1 MKVALIGATGYV
13 GSHILKELVDRNI
26 EVTAIARDVEELK
39 NKDHVLAVQVDVNDE
54 GRLASALKGND
65 AVISAY
71 NAGWGNPNIYDDFLV
86 GGRNILE
93 AVKDAGIKRLIVVG
107 GAGSLKVENDERL
120 VDTTGFPGE
129 IKPGA
134 LAAADYLDLV
144 EREDKLDWTFFSPAI
159 EMNPGNPGKRTGS
172 YRTAIGHPV
181 FNHEGKST
189 ISVEDVAVAIV
200 DELENN
206 QFIKKHFSAG
216 Y

>member
-1 MKVALIGATGYV
+1 MGELIA
-13 GSHILKELVDRNI
+13 
-26 EVTAIARDVEELK
+26 
-39 NKDHVLAVQVDVNDE
+39 
-54 GRLASALKGND
+54 
-65 AVISAY
+65 
-71 NAGWGNPNIYDDFLV
+71 LV

-181 FNHEGKST
+181 FDHEGKST